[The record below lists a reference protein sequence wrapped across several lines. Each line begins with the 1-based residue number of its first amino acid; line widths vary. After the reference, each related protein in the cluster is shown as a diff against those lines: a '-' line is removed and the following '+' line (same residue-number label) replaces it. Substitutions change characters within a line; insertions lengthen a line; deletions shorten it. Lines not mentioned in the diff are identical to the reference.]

1 MVKIKTLE
9 EISEKFSLKINESGF
24 IGLNDPIAEVGWE
37 SDVNQMAFSLEKG
50 QVSLPLDVE
59 KGILIFEKKDHR
71 EAYIPALEE
80 MNDQVKEKL
89 VAESA
94 KNEAQRFTKDLLL
107 EIKDKSINDL
117 KKLALIKKL
126 EFKETDYFKYYDY
139 IEGLGLDKAVS
150 EAVFSLEIDQIYLEP
165 IFLASGAFIIQLKEL
180 TKIDQDDYETRKQ
193 IYTDLIKQNKGIAE
207 KIKFLAKLK
216 EDVEFRVVLPKQ

>member
-1 MVKIKTLE
+1 QVSEDETKELYKKDNQKAKIAYLSIPYEKFKVEIGITPKEIETFYNENKSLFKVEPQVNIDYVLIDKEAPFTEEDLDKLVKIKTLE

-117 KKLALIKKL
+117 KKLA
-126 EFKETDYFKYYDY
+126 
-139 IEGLGLDKAVS
+139 
-150 EAVFSLEIDQIYLEP
+150 
-165 IFLASGAFIIQLKEL
+165 
-180 TKIDQDDYETRKQ
+180 
-193 IYTDLIKQNKGIAE
+193 
-207 KIKFLAKLK
+207 
-216 EDVEFRVVLPKQ
+216 